1 MPTAG
6 LTGEGLKKYQR
17 WLAVQ
22 RAKGREPSQNE
33 IQSFLQAEI
42 QANINTDL
50 ARDRVSLER
59 EGLDLRRGELENIT
73 RRTDLLERQQK
84 NLEGAAKISGLGEIA
99 KTVGTVNQL
108 TGGAITEGLKWAGS
122 SIWDYV
128 DSLGDPTYDA
138 VTEGA
143 MWGAEMTAGAA
154 DYGLDQIYDYGS
166 EAVSGVGDYLGDAFD
181 FDIDEVWDISD
192 IF

>member
-73 RRTDLLERQQK
+73 RRTELLERQQK
-84 NLEGAAKISGLGEIA
+84 NLEGAAKISGIGELA
-99 KTVGTVNQL
+99 KTAGAINQL
-108 TGGAITEGLKWAGS
+108 TGGAITEGIKYAGS
-122 SIWDYV
+122 SIWDWI
-128 DSLGDPTYDA
+128 DSIGSYDSATEAAMTGAEITAGLGDFAFDYGYDA
-138 VTEGA
+138 ATEAA
-143 MWGAEMTAGAA
+143 MTGAEFTAGIG
-154 DYGLDQIYDYGS
+154 DDFVS
-166 EAVSGVGDYLGDAFD
+166 EIFD
-181 FDIDEVWDISD
+181 WSD
-192 IF
+192 LI